1 MKNTM
6 INEDAAY
13 EISRAAL
20 EDACTENGEN
30 LAQIQEIIADY
41 TGHLPNEVADTD
53 SAQALYEGTFQAVEN
68 LIQSRQ
74 KPAANEYGRRAENG
88 QMIYW
93 SE

>member
-1 MKNTM
+1 MKNTLST
-6 INEDAAY
+6 EDAAY
-13 EISRAAL
+13 EIARAAL
-20 EDACTENGEN
+20 EDACQEHGEN
-30 LAQIQEIIADY
+30 LAQIQEIINDY

-53 SAQALYEGTFQAVEN
+53 SAQSLYEGTYEAAQS